1 MRSFQCIFFI
11 LTIWLLSACVDPVES
26 NEAVHQLALDNPTR
40 SALLISNPGTASC
53 TFTMKLNGL
62 LFHNEED
69 MKTHVEQTKIAQESM
84 EISAWRLVKDHS
96 YFEEPLTDTSWIH
109 GPLIFLNSLGF
120 GYCDDKAATLA
131 FLWEQCGFFSR
142 VWSLGGHVVPEVHD
156 GDLWRMYDPEYE
168 VFYRMPDS
176 SVASV
181 QDLMTSPGVIR
192 YGFADQLPCNNIH
205 GLWNRYSYK
214 TAEVYFSAENNA
226 VTDWYSEPLG
236 AYEFEVTIP
245 PGGSFEFPGK
255 YESPLLNY
263 VGDTINAYANA
274 RLTIPKSWSG
284 EIKIPLVV
292 HTIKG
297 AGSVL
302 IDADE
307 FEIGSARLTDLI
319 NARQTFIH
327 EFSFTKLKTD
337 VEIVYLINPLL
348 TDLHAENILE
358 LKGTEVANL
367 EVGVVSLANG
377 EIYNRPD
384 RYTFP
389 SEVYNIKS
397 YVHRLPQYTKLRI
410 TEVAKIHSKLMLLIT
425 SNTDLSQEQMT
436 EKYDLI
442 SENINS
448 FFGALLPKVNTDALL
463 KALNDDVNF
472 AIFISLMEHVPAK
485 ELARIISAN
494 TNLKNHGDTDEPRF

>member
-1 MRSFQCIFFI
+1 
-11 LTIWLLSACVDPVES
+11 
-26 NEAVHQLALDNPTR
+26 
-40 SALLISNPGTASC
+40 
-53 TFTMKLNGL
+53 
-62 LFHNEED
+62 
-69 MKTHVEQTKIAQESM
+69 
-84 EISAWRLVKDHS
+84 
-96 YFEEPLTDTSWIH
+96 
-109 GPLIFLNSLGF
+109 
-120 GYCDDKAATLA
+120 
-131 FLWEQCGFFSR
+131 
-142 VWSLGGHVVPEVHD
+142 
-156 GDLWRMYDPEYE
+156 MYDPEYE

-176 SVASV
+176 SVAGV

-214 TAEVYFSAENNA
+214 TAEVYYSAENNA

-236 AYEFEVTIP
+236 VYEFEVTIP

-263 VGDTINAYANA
+263 IGDTINSYANA

-297 AGSVL
+297 TGSIL
-302 IDADE
+302 IDTNE
-307 FEIGSARLTDLI
+307 FEIGSIELINLI

-327 EFSFTKLKTD
+327 QFVFTEVKTD

-348 TDLHAENILE
+348 TDLSAENTLE

-367 EVGVVSLANG
+367 EVEVVSLASG
-377 EIYNRPD
+377 EIYKRPD

-389 SEVYNIKS
+389 SEIYNIKS
-397 YVHRLPQYTKLRI
+397 YVHRLPQYTELHI
-410 TEVAKIHSKLMLLIT
+410 TEVAKIHSKLILLVT
-425 SNTDLSQEQMT
+425 SNTDLSQEEMT
-436 EKYDLI
+436 EKYDMI
-442 SENINS
+442 SRNIDT
-448 FFGALLPKVNTDALL
+448 FFATLLPKVNTDALL